1 MSHLSPIP
9 EKDYKTKMKGLMLFR
24 ILFSALL
31 LGATIILQLSDSATP
46 MERSLVVLYGLIV
59 AIFLISLI
67 YSLFLKRVKKEIT
80 FAFIQTGVDTFF
92 VTLIIFVTGGFLSVF
107 SFLYLVVII
116 YSSMLLP
123 MRGTMV
129 IAALCSLQFGGL
141 VELEYFGIL
150 DPFGTNGNTL
160 ASAYDWYQI
169 FFKLMVT
176 MLACFAVA
184 FLSSLLSEQTRRS
197 KEELHAMEGHVRR
210 VEKMAS
216 IGEMAAGLAHEIKN
230 PLASLT
236 GSIQLLQED
245 MRYDPDH
252 ARLMQIIL
260 READRLSSLASNFLF
275 YARPPAGKVE
285 PIELD
290 RALLETAELFEKDGS
305 NNGRISTIKNVSSD
319 VWISMDPG
327 HLHQILWNLLLNAA
341 EAIEGEGQ
349 IGIEMFPLKNRH
361 ACVKITDNG
370 CGISPEALKSIFDP
384 FVTTKP
390 NGTGLGLSI
399 VHRILEAY
407 EAWLNVESELNK
419 GTTVTL
425 DFKQIVPPA

>member
-9 EKDYKTKMKGLMLFR
+9 EKDYKTKMKGLMFFR

-46 MERSLVVLYGLIV
+46 MERSLVVLYGLII

-341 EAIEGEGQ
+341 EAIDSEGQ

-407 EAWLNVESELNK
+407 DAWLNVESELNK

-425 DFKQIVPPA
+425 NFKQIVPPA

>member
-1 MSHLSPIP
+1 MSRLSRIS
-9 EKDYKTKMKGLMLFR
+9 EKDYKSKLKGLMFFR

-31 LGATIILQLSDSATP
+31 LGSTIVLQVSDSNTS
-46 MERSLVVLYGLIV
+46 MEGSFVVLYGLII

-67 YSLFLKRVKKEIT
+67 YSLLLKRVKKEIT
-80 FAFIQTGVDTFF
+80 FAFIQTGVDTLF

-107 SFLYLVVII
+107 SFLYLLVII

-129 IAALCSLQFGGL
+129 IAGLCSLQFGCL

-150 DPFGTNGNTL
+150 NPLGTEGNTL
-160 ASAYDWYQI
+160 AGAYDWYQI
-169 FFKLMVT
+169 FFKLMIT

-184 FLSSLLSEQTRRS
+184 VLSSLLSEQTRKS
-197 KEELHAMEGHVRR
+197 KEELRAMEGHVKR
-210 VEKMAS
+210 VEKMAA

-236 GSIQLLQED
+236 GCIQLLKED

-275 YARPPAGKVE
+275 YARPPAGKNQ
-285 PIELD
+285 PIELG
-290 RALLETAELFEKDGS
+290 RALLETAELFEKDAS
-305 NNGRISTIKNVSSD
+305 NNGRISTIKNVSPD
-319 VWISMDPG
+319 VWINMDPG

-341 EAIEGEGQ
+341 EAIASEGQ
-349 IGIEMFPLKNRH
+349 IVIDMFPLKNRQ
-361 ACVKITDNG
+361 ACVKISDNG
-370 CGISPEALKSIFDP
+370 CGISQEALKSIFDP

-407 EAWLNVESELNK
+407 GAWLNVESELNL

-425 DFKQIVPPA
+425 HFKQIAPPA

>member
-9 EKDYKTKMKGLMLFR
+9 EKDYKAKMKGLMLFR

-46 MERSLVVLYGLIV
+46 MERSLVVLYGLII

-176 MLACFAVA
+176 VLACFAVA

-252 ARLMQIIL
+252 TRLMQIIL

-407 EAWLNVESELNK
+407 DAWLNVESELNK

-425 DFKQIVPPA
+425 NFKQIVPPA